1 MAQIAKTLAAAPA
14 QAPAESQRPTP
25 SPSPAVAEAG
35 VASAEPS
42 PALALQAFLADAL
55 AEDAPVEGKWSAKRT
70 VGFVAVS
77 CGLLW
82 AVVLGGLAVLT

>member
-1 MAQIAKTLAAAPA
+1 MAQTAKSLASAAPA
-14 QAPAESQRPTP
+14 HAPADTRPSTPTP
-25 SPSPAVAEAG
+25 AAVDDGVSTAE
-35 VASAEPS
+35 SS

-55 AEDAPVEGKWSAKRT
+55 EEDAPVEGKWSAKKT
-70 VGFVAVS
+70 AGFVAVS

>member
-1 MAQIAKTLAAAPA
+1 MAQTAKKQVEAAPA
-14 QAPAESQRPTP
+14 GP
-25 SPSPAVAEAG
+25 SAATRRTSPAPTLADNGAG
-35 VASAEPS
+35 SSEPS
-42 PALALQAFLADAL
+42 PALALQAFLADAID
-55 AEDAPVEGKWSAKRT
+55 EDAPVEGKWSARKT